1 MQLPGPMIRDT
12 VAAVF
17 SDPAYGRPSLLRR
30 IGEWLLNQLAAFFN
44 RLDPAGLPTAVFWVL
59 AGLCGAIVIGIV
71 ARVGYQ
77 LYTARQQRGPAFEG
91 AHGDAIADAWAL
103 ARRHAAHGDYTA
115 AAHAL
120 YAGLLQTFAK
130 NGEVQLDDAKTI
142 GDYIRELAA
151 RSSSRVARFREFA
164 RSYETVIY
172 GLGFCDRER
181 FERLE
186 ILASRIASHG

>member
-1 MQLPGPMIRDT
+1 MIRDT

-30 IGEWLLNQLAAFFN
+30 IGEWLLNWLGWVLS
-44 RLDPAGLPTAVFWVL
+44 RLNPNGLPTSVFWIL
-59 AGLCGAIVIGIV
+59 ATVCGLIVIAIF

-77 LYTARQQRGPAFEG
+77 LYTARQQRALDAGG
-91 AHGDAIADAWAL
+91 GRGDAIADAWVL
-103 ARRHAAHGDYTA
+103 ARQHAARGDYTA

-120 YAGLLQTFAK
+120 YAGLLQSFAR

-142 GDYIRELAA
+142 GDYIRELSA
-151 RSSSRVARFREFA
+151 RSSAQLSRFREFA

-186 ILASRIASHG
+186 MLASRITTRG